1 MFTGVITERGVV
13 KRARLRGGALHLEIG
28 ARATAHELSVGD
40 SVSVNGVCLTAI
52 SAARRRFEVQAIA
65 ETVARSTL
73 GSLAKNSVVNL
84 ELPMRM
90 ADRLG
95 GHLVQGHVDGVARV
109 TRVEDEGDGARR
121 VWLRPE
127 SALLRYIVEKGS
139 VALDGVSLTVV
150 ETGIETFQV
159 ALIPHTLGQTTLD
172 ELERGSSLN
181 VEVDLIAKYV
191 ERLSGQHTR
200 PERTGHGL

>member
-1 MFTGVITERGVV
+1 MFTGIITEQGIV
-13 KRARLRGGALHLEIG
+13 KKARLRGGALSLEIA
-28 ARATAHELSVGD
+28 ARTTARRLGVGD
-40 SVSVNGVCLTAI
+40 SVSLNGVCLTAI
-52 SAARRRFEVQAIA
+52 STNRRRFETQAIA

-73 GSLAKNSVVNL
+73 GSLARNSFVNL
-84 ELPMRM
+84 ELPVRL

-109 TRVEDEGDGARR
+109 IRVETEDSARR

-127 SALLRYIVEKGS
+127 SALLSYIVEKGS

-172 ELERGSSLN
+172 GLQQGSAVN

-191 ERLSGQHTR
+191 ERLSRPHTSE
-200 PERTGHGL
+200 ERTGHGF

>member
-1 MFTGVITERGVV
+1 MFTGIVSERGVV
-13 KRARLRGGALHLEIG
+13 RKARLRGGALSLEIA
-28 ARATAHELSVGD
+28 ARATARELSVGD
-40 SVSVNGVCLTAI
+40 SVAVNGVCLTALR
-52 SAARRRFEVQAIA
+52 SGSRRFEIQAIA

-73 GSLAKNSVVNL
+73 GSLARNSAVNL
-84 ELPMRM
+84 ELPVRV

-95 GHLVQGHVDGVARV
+95 GHLVQGHVDGVARID
-109 TRVEDEGDGARR
+109 RVEHDDRARR

-172 ELERGSSLN
+172 DLQRGSTVN

-191 ERLSGQHTR
+191 ERLSRPLSR

>member
-1 MFTGVITERGVV
+1 MFTGIISERGVV
-13 KRARLRGGALHLEIG
+13 KRARLRGGALSLEIS
-28 ARATAHELSVGD
+28 ARATAHELGVGD

-52 SAARRRFEVQAIA
+52 SAGRRRFEIQAIA

-73 GSLAKNSVVNL
+73 GSLTRNSAVNL
-84 ELPMRM
+84 ELPVRP

-109 TRVEDEGDGARR
+109 TRVEQEDAARR
-121 VWLRPE
+121 VWLRPG
-127 SALLRYIVEKGS
+127 STLLRYIVEKGS
-139 VALDGVSLTVV
+139 IALDGVSLTVV

-172 ELERGSSLN
+172 ELQRGSSVN

-191 ERLSGQHTR
+191 ERLSRPHSR

>member
-1 MFTGVITERGVV
+1 MFTGIIAERGVV
-13 KRARLRGGALHLEIG
+13 KRARLRGGALNLEIAAG
-28 ARATAHELSVGD
+28 ATAHELGVGD
-40 SVSVNGVCLTAI
+40 SVSVNGVCLTAV
-52 SAARRRFEVQAIA
+52 SAGRRRFEIQAIA

-73 GSLAKNSVVNL
+73 GSLTSNSAVNL
-84 ELPMRM
+84 ELPVRP

-109 TRVEDEGDGARR
+109 TRVEQEDGARR
-121 VWLRPE
+121 VWLSPG

-139 VALDGVSLTVV
+139 IAIDGVSLTVV
-150 ETGIETFQV
+150 ETGIETFQI

-172 ELERGSSLN
+172 ELQRGSSVN

-191 ERLSGQHTR
+191 ERLSRPHSR
-200 PERTGHGL
+200 PERTRHGL

>member
-1 MFTGVITERGVV
+1 MFTGIITERGVV
-13 KRARLRGGALHLEIG
+13 KRARLRGATLDLEIG
-28 ARATAHELSVGD
+28 ARTTAHELGVGD

-52 SAARRRFEVQAIA
+52 STGRRGFEIQAIA

-73 GSLAKNSVVNL
+73 GSLARNSAVNL
-84 ELPMRM
+84 ELPVRPS
-90 ADRLG
+90 DRLG
-95 GHLVQGHVDGVARV
+95 GHLVQGHSDGIASV
-109 TRVEDEGDGARR
+109 TRVENEDGARR

-159 ALIPHTLGQTTLD
+159 ALIPHTLGETTLD
-172 ELERGSSLN
+172 ELRRGSAVN

-191 ERLSGQHTR
+191 ERLSRPHMR
-200 PERTGHGL
+200 PERTRHGL

>member
-1 MFTGVITERGVV
+1 MFTGIITERGVV
-13 KRARLRGGALHLEIG
+13 KRARRRGGALSLEIG
-28 ARATAHELSVGD
+28 ARATAHELSAGD

-52 SAARRRFEVQAIA
+52 SAARRRFEIQVIA
-65 ETVARSTL
+65 ETVARSTM
-73 GSLAKNSVVNL
+73 GSLARNSAVNL
-84 ELPMRM
+84 ELPVRVS
-90 ADRLG
+90 DRLG

-109 TRVEDEGDGARR
+109 TRVEQEDGARR

-139 VALDGVSLTVV
+139 VALDGVALTVV

-159 ALIPHTLGQTTLD
+159 ALIPYTLGQTTLD
-172 ELERGSSLN
+172 ELERGSALN

-191 ERLSGQHTR
+191 ERLCRPHTR

>member
-1 MFTGVITERGVV
+1 MFTGIITERGVV
-13 KRARLRGGALHLEIG
+13 RGARVRGGTLNLEID
-28 ARATAHELSVGD
+28 ARATAHELEVGD
-40 SVSVNGVCLTAI
+40 SVSVNGVCLTAV
-52 SAARRRFEVQAIA
+52 SAGRRRFEIQAIA

-73 GSLAKNSVVNL
+73 GSLARNSAVNL
-84 ELPMRM
+84 ELPVRS

-109 TRVEDEGDGARR
+109 TRIEPEDDARR
-121 VWLRPE
+121 VWLRPD

-172 ELERGSSLN
+172 ELQRGSAVN

-191 ERLSGQHTR
+191 ERLSKPHTR
-200 PERTGHGL
+200 PERTGHGF

>member
-13 KRARLRGGALHLEIG
+13 KRARLRGGALSLEIG
-28 ARATAHELSVGD
+28 ARATAHDLSVGD
-40 SVSVNGVCLTAI
+40 SVSINGVCLTAI
-52 SAARRRFEVQAIA
+52 SAARRRFEIQAIA

-73 GSLAKNSVVNL
+73 GSLARNSAVNL
-84 ELPMRM
+84 ELPVRVT
-90 ADRLG
+90 DRLG

-109 TRVEDEGDGARR
+109 TRVEHEDGARR

-127 SALLRYIVEKGS
+127 TALLRYIVEKGS

-172 ELERGSSLN
+172 ELERGSAVNL
-181 VEVDLIAKYV
+181 EVDLIAKYV
-191 ERLSGQHTR
+191 ERLCRPHTR

>member
-13 KRARLRGGALHLEIG
+13 KRARLRGGALSLEIG

-40 SVSVNGVCLTAI
+40 SVSINGVCLTAI
-52 SAARRRFEVQAIA
+52 SAARRRFEIQAIA

-73 GSLAKNSVVNL
+73 GSLARNSAVNL
-84 ELPMRM
+84 ELPVRVT
-90 ADRLG
+90 DRLG

-109 TRVEDEGDGARR
+109 TRVEHEDGARR

-127 SALLRYIVEKGS
+127 TALLRYIVEKGS

-172 ELERGSSLN
+172 ELERGSAVNL
-181 VEVDLIAKYV
+181 EVDLIAKYV
-191 ERLSGQHTR
+191 ERLCRPHTR

>member
-1 MFTGVITERGVV
+1 MFTGIITERGVV
-13 KRARLRGGALHLEIG
+13 RRARLRGETLNLEIE
-28 ARATAHELSVGD
+28 ARATAHELGMGD
-40 SVSVNGVCLTAI
+40 SVSLNGVCLTAI
-52 SAARRRFEVQAIA
+52 SAGRRRFEVQAIA

-73 GSLAKNSVVNL
+73 GSLARNSAVNL
-84 ELPMRM
+84 ELPVRPT
-90 ADRLG
+90 DRLG

-109 TRVEDEGDGARR
+109 TRMEPENGARR

-127 SALLRYIVEKGS
+127 SALLRYIVVKGS

-159 ALIPHTLGQTTLD
+159 ALIPHTLGQTTLA
-172 ELERGSSLN
+172 ELQRGSVVN

-191 ERLSGQHTR
+191 ERLSRPHTR

>member
-1 MFTGVITERGVV
+1 MFTGIITERGVV
-13 KRARLRGGALHLEIG
+13 KRARRRGGALSLEIG
-28 ARATAHELSVGD
+28 ARATAHELSAGD

-52 SAARRRFEVQAIA
+52 SAARRRFEIQVIA
-65 ETVARSTL
+65 ETVARSTM
-73 GSLAKNSVVNL
+73 GSLARNSAVNL
-84 ELPMRM
+84 ELPVRVS
-90 ADRLG
+90 DRLG

-109 TRVEDEGDGARR
+109 TRVEHEDGARR

-139 VALDGVSLTVV
+139 VALDGVALTVV

-159 ALIPHTLGQTTLD
+159 ALIPYTLGQTTLD
-172 ELERGSSLN
+172 ELERGSAVN

-191 ERLSGQHTR
+191 ERLCRPHTR
-200 PERTGHGL
+200 PERTAHGV

>member
-13 KRARLRGGALHLEIG
+13 KRARLRGGALSLEIG

-40 SVSVNGVCLTAI
+40 SVSINGVCLTAI
-52 SAARRRFEVQAIA
+52 SAARRRFEIQAIA

-73 GSLAKNSVVNL
+73 GSLARNSAVNL
-84 ELPMRM
+84 ELPVRVT
-90 ADRLG
+90 DRLG

-109 TRVEDEGDGARR
+109 TRVEHEDGARR

-127 SALLRYIVEKGS
+127 TALLRYIVEKGS

-172 ELERGSSLN
+172 ELERGSAVNL
-181 VEVDLIAKYV
+181 EVDLIAKYV
-191 ERLSGQHTR
+191 ERLCRPHTR
-200 PERTGHGL
+200 SERTGHGL

>member
-1 MFTGVITERGVV
+1 MFTGIISERGVV
-13 KRARLRGGALHLEIG
+13 KRARLRGGALNLEIG
-28 ARATAHELSVGD
+28 ARATAHELGVGD
-40 SVSVNGVCLTAI
+40 SVSVNGVCLTAT
-52 SAARRRFEVQAIA
+52 SASRRRFEIQAIA

-73 GSLAKNSVVNL
+73 GSLARNSAVNL
-84 ELPMRM
+84 ELPVRP

-109 TRVEDEGDGARR
+109 TRVEPEDGALR

-172 ELERGSSLN
+172 ELQRGSAVN

-191 ERLSGQHTR
+191 ERLSRPHSR

>member
-1 MFTGVITERGVV
+1 MFTGIITERGVV
-13 KRARLRGGALHLEIG
+13 KRARLRGGALSLEIG
-28 ARATAHELSVGD
+28 ARATAHELSAGD

-52 SAARRRFEVQAIA
+52 SAARRRFEIQVIA
-65 ETVARSTL
+65 ETVARSTM
-73 GSLAKNSVVNL
+73 GSLARNSAVNL
-84 ELPMRM
+84 ELPVRVT
-90 ADRLG
+90 DRLG

-109 TRVEDEGDGARR
+109 TRVEHEDGARR

-127 SALLRYIVEKGS
+127 TALLRYIVEKGS

-159 ALIPHTLGQTTLD
+159 ALIPYTLGQTTLD
-172 ELERGSSLN
+172 ELERGSAVN

-191 ERLSGQHTR
+191 ERLCRPHTR